1 MTAEG
6 RQRGMEGPQPG
17 RRERKKAEVRQRI
30 SDAATGLFLRH
41 GFDHVSVSEIAEA
54 ADVARPTVFA
64 HFPRKEDLFFDRYSE
79 VAGQLTRA
87 IRERP
92 LGTSAVSALRDAL
105 VAAARAGQAPYGMQA
120 DMIPWWRTVA
130 ASRALQARARELADQ
145 LATELAAAMAATGTA
160 EPELVA
166 ALAVAAYR
174 TIHLQAVRTILAGEE
189 AAAVAARYPDR
200 ICSALTAV
208 DQMTAPTSWQA
219 SIMDRFGEITR
230 ST

>member
-1 MTAEG
+1 MAADSRHG
-6 RQRGMEGPQPG
+6 GPAGSHPG

-30 SDAATGLFLRH
+30 SDAATALFLRH
-41 GFDHVSVSEIAEA
+41 GFDQVSVSEIAEA

-64 HFPRKEDLFFDRYSE
+64 HFPRKEDLFFDRYPE
-79 VAGQLTRA
+79 VAGQLARA

-92 LGTSAVSALRDAL
+92 AGKSAVSALGDAL

-145 LATELAAAMAATGTA
+145 LGAELTEALAATGTA
-160 EPELVA
+160 EPELAA

-174 TIHLQAVRTILAGEE
+174 TVHLQAVRAILAGDE
-189 AAAVAARYPDR
+189 AATVAARQPGR
-200 ICSALTAV
+200 IRSALSAV
-208 DQMTAPTSWQA
+208 DQMTA
-219 SIMDRFGEITR
+219 
-230 ST
+230 